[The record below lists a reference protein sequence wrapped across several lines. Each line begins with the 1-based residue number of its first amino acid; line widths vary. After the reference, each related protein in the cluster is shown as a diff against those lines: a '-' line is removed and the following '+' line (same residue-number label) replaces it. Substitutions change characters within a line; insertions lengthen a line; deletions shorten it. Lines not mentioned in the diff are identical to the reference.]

1 MHRKKSK
8 ENFDTFSGNYMANF
22 KRSARVADLIQI
34 EIADILHKEIKD
46 PRVGS
51 LTITD
56 VSVSDDL
63 RVAKVYF
70 VEMAQ
75 DTCNEEMQEGL
86 ECAKGFIRKELGR
99 RMRLRYTPEI
109 IFRSDHSFAYGSRI
123 DRILAELK
131 KQDND

>member
-1 MHRKKSK
+1 
-8 ENFDTFSGNYMANF
+8 MANF
-22 KRSARVADLIQI
+22 KRSARVADLIQL

-46 PRVGS
+46 PRIGS

-56 VSVSDDL
+56 VNVSDDL

-75 DTCNEEMQEGL
+75 DICNEEIQDGL

-99 RMRLRYTPEI
+99 RLRLRYTPEV
-109 IFRSDHSFAYGSRI
+109 IFRHDHSFAYGSRI
-123 DRILAELK
+123 DHILAELK
-131 KQDND
+131 NQDDNNV